1 MGAFRVEAGHPCLPG
16 HFPGC
21 PVVPGVV
28 LLDEAMAHATPAGAG
43 LAGFDAV
50 KFLRP
55 VLPGEAVE
63 VLAGP
68 AAGDRLPFACTVGG
82 EAAVRGTAL
91 LLSAPQPDARLPD
104 ARLSGPSLSGPPLS
118 DAPPSDAP
126 PPDAP

>member
-1 MGAFRVEAGHPCLPG
+1 MTLVGTFRVEASHPSLPG
-16 HFPGC
+16 HFPGR

-28 LLDEAMAHATPAGAG
+28 LLDEAMAHATPPGAT

-50 KFLRP
+50 KFTRP

-68 AAGDRLPFACTVGG
+68 AAGDRMPFACRVGN

-91 LLSAPQPDARLPD
+91 LTPAPTAEP
-104 ARLSGPSLSGPPLS
+104 
-118 DAPPSDAP
+118 
-126 PPDAP
+126 